1 MGGSDS
7 DKPEDKQRIQ
17 NAKKELRKL
26 VKSKILQSISS
37 QRKLI
42 SKEEMNEKKANCCE
56 EMLEFFEGILS
67 NSLNNVKEFLDYWNT
82 IKDSSEH
89 QPYIDDLHKFLRDM
103 GQIPTVVSMHHDTEL
118 N

>member
-7 DKPEDKQRIQ
+7 KKPEDIKKIQ

-26 VKSKILQSISS
+26 VKSKIIKSISS

-42 SKEEMNEKKANCCE
+42 SKEKMNEKKANCCE
-56 EMLEFFEGILS
+56 EMLAFFEGILS
-67 NSLNNVKEFLDYWNT
+67 NSLNNVKEFLDYWNM

-89 QPYIDDLHKFLRDM
+89 KPYIDDLHKFLRDQ
-103 GQIPTVVSMHHDTEL
+103 G
-118 N
+118 